1 MCLPWTSAVA
11 AATDLEVE
19 VKRRLAR
26 KLGLAGGITLPV
38 LLAGLGM
45 AGPVSASAGALTATG
60 GQPTPSLAWRTCP
73 TAAQLSA
80 KLTCAF
86 LRVPVDWAHPSGP
99 TITIGLARLD
109 ETRPGERLGN
119 LFINPGGPGGAASAA
134 LNFQAEGQHY
144 FTQAVLDHYTL
155 IGLDPRGVGLSTRI
169 RCDPALYNQP
179 VSLFP
184 TTTAGFAA
192 LVAHNEA
199 LGNSC
204 VRLTGPMIF
213 HLDAVQQAYDY
224 DAARR
229 ALGDAKLNFLGL
241 SYGSVIG
248 STYAQLFPA
257 HVGRMVLDGLIDHS
271 VSDVTALADEASTY
285 ERELDRFFA
294 WCNQTTACALHGPGA
309 ANTWNAVIA
318 KAEHAPLPAPGCT
331 KPPDPCQAT
340 VTADDIRFDAEEML
354 FFKAPNPELLASPG
368 WNGLA
373 KALAAANTGD
383 ATALSPARATSTDD
397 PVFAGGVIGCSEFA
411 GYTRTLPGLL
421 AKEHLGQA
429 VAPLLHGATQTYAVQ
444 TGCIGW
450 PAPMTNPPHALDVT
464 GTPPI
469 LLVNALYDPST
480 SYTWAVGLAGQ
491 MPTGVLVTRDGDGHT
506 SYLLPGT
513 SQTRDAIDRYL
524 LTGDTPPPAT
534 IYPN

>member
-1 MCLPWTSAVA
+1 L
-11 AATDLEVE
+11 
-19 VKRRLAR
+19 
-26 KLGLAGGITLPV
+26 
-38 LLAGLGM
+38 
-45 AGPVSASAGALTATG
+45 
-60 GQPTPSLAWRTCP
+60 LAWRTCP
-73 TAAQLSA
+73 AAAQLSA

-86 LRVPVDWAHPSGP
+86 LRVPVDWAHPGGP
-99 TITIGLARLD
+99 AITIGLARLD

-119 LFINPGGPGGAASAA
+119 LFMNPGGPGGAASAA

-169 RCDPALYNQP
+169 KCDPALYNQP
-179 VSLFP
+179 VSLFQ
-184 TTTAGFAA
+184 TTTAGFDA
-192 LVAHNEA
+192 LVAHNKA
-199 LGNSC
+199 LGDSC

-213 HLDAVQQAYDY
+213 HLDAVQRAYDY

-257 HVGRMVLDGLIDHS
+257 YVGRIVLDGLIDHS

-285 ERELDRFFA
+285 ERELNRFFT
-294 WCNQTTACALHGPGA
+294 WCDQTTACALHGPGA
-309 ANTWNAVIA
+309 AKTWDAVIA
-318 KAEHAPLPAPGCT
+318 KADQAPLPAPGCT
-331 KPPDPCQAT
+331 KPPGPCQAT
-340 VTADDIRFDAEEML
+340 VTADNIRFDAEEML
-354 FFKAPNPELLASPG
+354 FFKNPNPGLLDGPG

-373 KALAAANTGD
+373 KALAAADAGD

-397 PVFAGGVIGCSEFA
+397 PAFAGGVIGCSEFA

-421 AKEHLGQA
+421 AKERLGQV
-429 VAPLLHGATQTYAVQ
+429 VAPLLDGATQTYAVQ

-450 PAPMTNPPHALDVT
+450 PVPMTNPPHALDVT

-513 SQTRDAIDRYL
+513 SQTRDAIDRYF
-524 LTGDTPPPAT
+524 LTGDTPPPGT

>member
-1 MCLPWTSAVA
+1 
-11 AATDLEVE
+11 
-19 VKRRLAR
+19 
-26 KLGLAGGITLPV
+26 
-38 LLAGLGM
+38 
-45 AGPVSASAGALTATG
+45 
-60 GQPTPSLAWRTCP
+60 
-73 TAAQLSA
+73 
-80 KLTCAF
+80 
-86 LRVPVDWAHPSGP
+86 
-99 TITIGLARLD
+99 
-109 ETRPGERLGN
+109 
-119 LFINPGGPGGAASAA
+119 
-134 LNFQAEGQHY
+134 
-144 FTQAVLDHYTL
+144 
-155 IGLDPRGVGLSTRI
+155 
-169 RCDPALYNQP
+169 
-179 VSLFP
+179 
-184 TTTAGFAA
+184 
-192 LVAHNEA
+192 VAHNEA

-464 GTPPI
+464 GTPRSCWST
-469 LLVNALYDPST
+469 PS
-480 SYTWAVGLAGQ
+480 
-491 MPTGVLVTRDGDGHT
+491 M
-506 SYLLPGT
+506 
-513 SQTRDAIDRYL
+513 
-524 LTGDTPPPAT
+524 TPPPPTPGPSGLPGRCPPASW
-534 IYPN
+534 